1 MATTVRWR
9 QQGLVI
15 AGVAAFGLSSV
26 GLPGAAGAD
35 GWVSGQ
41 VTDCFG
47 APLLFGLAIQVPENS
62 TGWTNGTSGDD
73 VILGTDGPELINGM
87 GGDDTI
93 CAGRGDDWIVGDSG
107 DDMIKGEGGDDTI
120 YGNDDED
127 FIIGDA
133 GADEIHGGDHDDF
146 LEGQRGDDELYGDDG
161 ADGLSAA
168 GELTGEDDLDCG
180 GDVLDTAIYDE
191 DLDQVANCDILVPYD
206 GPTED
211 GD

>member
-1 MATTVRWR
+1 MTMRMRRSSAAIV
-9 QQGLVI
+9 
-15 AGVAAFGLSSV
+15 GVAALAMA
-26 GLPGAAGAD
+26 GLPGGGPAGATEFE
-35 GWVSGQ
+35 Q
-41 VTDCFG
+41 LTDCFG
-47 APLLFGLAIQVPENS
+47 APLGVFTAIYVPANS

-73 VILGTDGPELINGM
+73 VIIGTDGPELINGM

-93 CAGRGDDWIVGDSG
+93 CAGRGDDWIVGNSG

-146 LEGQRGDDELYGDDG
+146 MEGQRGDDEMYGDDG
-161 ADGLSAA
+161 ADALSAA
-168 GELTGEDDLDCG
+168 GEATGEDDLDCG
-180 GDVLDTAIYDE
+180 GDNLDTAIYDE